1 MGFFSKLFG
10 KKEPVE
16 QEPPYPSW
24 VLDQSKMQ
32 DFANTLKQMARE
44 RNIPEKFIYGL
55 MENDYSRDKLL
66 FTAGLLEKIQG
77 ATFDQQIKAIC
88 DQAEKYWNNMD
99 DKKSG
104 FN

>member
-32 DFANTLKQMARE
+32 DFENTLKQME
-44 RNIPEKFIYGL
+44 KKRNIPEKFIYGL

-99 DKKSG
+99 DKKSW

>member
-66 FTAGLLEKIQG
+66 FTAGLLEKFKEPLSISKLKLF
-77 ATFDQQIKAIC
+77 AIKQRSIGII
-88 DQAEKYWNNMD
+88 WTI
-99 DKKSG
+99 KKLV
-104 FN
+104 

>member
-32 DFANTLKQMARE
+32 DFANTLKQMARKE
-44 RNIPEKFIYGL
+44 TSLKNLY
-55 MENDYSRDKLL
+55 M
-66 FTAGLLEKIQG
+66 A
-77 ATFDQQIKAIC
+77 
-88 DQAEKYWNNMD
+88 
-99 DKKSG
+99 
-104 FN
+104 